1 MGAVG
6 MRLGGAESPTLP
18 EAAADAPQKVVLMV
32 DIVGRVLSLL
42 RRRFRIRQVDMA
54 KRLDWPQSAISRT
67 ENGEVNLT
75 LEQVDA
81 WCVVIDEEA
90 ERVRPGAMEV
100 TASIAIA
107 IAEALSDALADTG
120 VRVRWGAASGG
131 DTEPLWRGT
140 QLENFLVDH
149 WPAEHRDLL

>member
-1 MGAVG
+1 
-6 MRLGGAESPTLP
+6 MRLGGVESPTLP
-18 EAAADAPQKVVLMV
+18 GDDTDTPQKVVLVV

-100 TASIAIA
+100 TASIAIE
-107 IAEALSDALADTG
+107 IAEALSDALAETG

-131 DTEPLWRGT
+131 DVEALWRGT
-140 QLENFLVDH
+140 ELENFLVDH
-149 WPAEHRDLL
+149 WPGEHRDLL